1 MIASPVTTN
10 LCTESGAYCVR
21 PLTGNLCIDSPGYCD
36 WLYKTG
42 YPSPIR
48 QGALY
53 VYTQATTTNIS
64 PLYQLD
70 FFDWTVLII
79 YFGIL
84 AILAIYGIY
93 RVKQVI
99 DFWRYSRFPPQPR
112 GEFAEA
118 ELPRLTVQLPLFN
131 EMYVV
136 ERLVQ
141 SITEIDY
148 PRHLLEIQVLDDS
161 TDETVKIAR
170 ATVAKY
176 AAQGFDIHY
185 IHRDDRTGF
194 KAGALEHGL
203 KTAKGNLIAIFD
215 ADFVPNPD
223 FLRKLIHHFTDPIV
237 GCAQM
242 RWSHINGSYNLLT
255 RLQTIMLDGHF
266 VVEQTTRNRSGNFFN
281 FNGTAGIWRREAIEM
296 SGGWQ
301 HDTLTEDTDLSFRA
315 QLMGWRFV
323 YLLDEHAPAEI
334 PVEINAFKAQQ
345 RRWAKGVLQVWF
357 KLYKRIWAAPLP
369 LRVKVEIF
377 FRLTGNISYPLM
389 IVTSFM
395 QFPLL
400 LVRYNQGL
408 HQLMMLDLP
417 LLFFSTVS
425 VVFFYGTTIY
435 YLDKKRGSRLL
446 HLPLVMGL
454 GIGLAFSNARAVL
467 EALAGV
473 KSDFIRTP
481 KYRVEKTSD
490 ESWKA
495 KKYKRKH
502 GWLPLLELSFALYFV
517 LAIGYA
523 VRMHMWGPI
532 AFLLLFCFGYGYMGT
547 MSLLQ
552 NARPQRRM
560 SRLTPTKLNA
570 FIGGSHSRLGPE
582 VCAID
587 KKSGSRP

>member
-1 MIASPVTTN
+1 MLATTLTPLTSS

-21 PLTGNLCIDSPGYCD
+21 PLTGNLCVDSPGFCD
-36 WLYKTG
+36 IIDKT
-42 YPSPIR
+42 S
-48 QGALY
+48 A
-53 VYTQATTTNIS
+53 NIS

-70 FFDWTVLII
+70 AFDWTVLII

-84 AILAIYGIY
+84 TVLAIYGVY

-99 DFWRYSRFPPQPR
+99 DFWRYSRFPPKAK
-112 GEFAEA
+112 GEFAA
-118 ELPRLTVQLPLFN
+118 GELPHITVQLPLFN

-136 ERLVQ
+136 ERLVKAV
-141 SITEIDY
+141 TEIDY
-148 PRHLLEIQVLDDS
+148 PRDRIEIQVLDDS
-161 TDETVKIAR
+161 TDETVSIAR

-176 AAQGFDIHY
+176 AAQGFDITY

-194 KAGALEHGL
+194 KAGALENGM

-215 ADFVPNPD
+215 ADFVPKPD
-223 FLRKLIHHFTDPIV
+223 FLRKLVHHFTDPIV

-323 YLLDEHAPAEI
+323 YLLDEDSPAEI

-357 KLYKRIWAAPLP
+357 KLYRRIWHAPLP
-369 LRVKVEIF
+369 MRVKLEMF

-389 IVTSFM
+389 IVASFM

-408 HQLMMLDLP
+408 HQLMMLDVP

-425 VVFFYGTTIY
+425 VVLFYGTAVLYI
-435 YLDKKRGSRLL
+435 DKKRSMRLL

-454 GIGLAFSNARAVL
+454 GIGLAFSNAQAVI

-481 KYRVEKTSD
+481 KYSVEKIDD
-490 ESWKA
+490 ESWKR

-502 GWLPLLELSFALYFV
+502 GWLPLLELSFAFYFV
-517 LAIGYA
+517 LAIAYA
-523 VRMHMWGPI
+523 VKMHMWGPI

-552 NARPQRRM
+552 TAGGRRLASFWRPAAKT
-560 SRLTPTKLNA
+560 S
-570 FIGGSHSRLGPE
+570 
-582 VCAID
+582 
-587 KKSGSRP
+587 